1 MAYRQYGNV
10 INTLNIKAKNIFNWN
25 TNYPDTYGYTNLNSV
40 SAHTIIKRSGIKV
53 ATGTGQLLGFVPSL
67 IGLNFDTASLILR
80 NAGFTPDPNYI
91 FSNSIGFQQYL
102 AQGGYVS
109 AQAPAPSSSSGTLLA
124 FGSSVRMD
132 VILYTT
138 NPIDNSTVPN
148 APLWS
153 NATSG
158 DSSVTLTFLTPANGG
173 SPITRYEYSITNG
186 ATWINVNL
194 PINNTFTVSS
204 LSNGVNYT
212 FYIRAVNAKGNSA
225 SSSGVTKAPSSGS
238 GGGQLTVPGAPTFT
252 VSFITNTSFRIDL
265 TPPTNNGGA
274 EIIRYQHTLDNGVSW
289 TNDFTNTGPIT
300 VSSLSPGSTFQVGL
314 RAVNSVG
321 SGNSSPI
328 QSVSTTQVV
337 PDLTGISVNSAKS
350 IITASGYV
358 YGDGTISASNNQFF
372 LDYPGGYVTAQSPT
386 AGATLAGGG
395 TVRLDFT
402 QYLSAPSFGTVPNVI
417 GLTLSEAVT
426 RIQQA
431 GYSNISY
438 VTTSDPNRVYQQ
450 IYAQNPVSGT
460 AALVNTQ
467 ITISYSDYTGSIA
480 IPTNTVLPSITYD
493 NLYVGSRFAAVPG
506 SWTDSPTSYAYQWF
520 DSNGN
525 NFINATSATFIV
537 GASAISRS
545 VRLKLAATNAVG
557 TSSYVSA
564 LNSYGPIKDLFQP
577 TSIEYGLTNPR
588 QSNQLNIR
596 WSGGD
601 SPFYFIGVYKPGT
614 SSYVTTKIVTTEST
628 SITGLQPGTN
638 YYIQIFGNNNNEYS
652 ANSKTSEVLS
662 TVYSAAAAVPVLN
675 TATPSAGSISFTAT
689 KGSNTGALLLRLETT
704 SGGSVPSAI
713 PQFFGYNQS
722 TNSVSGSYDTVGI
735 PSGTYR
741 LTAYGWNEDYNA
753 SITGSS
759 VQLTINGVA

>member
-25 TNYPDTYGYTNLNSV
+25 TNYPDTYGYKNLNSV
-40 SAHTIIKRSGIKV
+40 NAHTIIKRSGIKV
-53 ATGTGQLLGFVPSL
+53 ATGSGQLLGYVPSL

-80 NAGFTPDPNYI
+80 NAGFTPDPNYV

-102 AQGGYVS
+102 SQGGYVS
-109 AQAPAPSSSSGTLLA
+109 AQAPAPSLSSGTLLA

-186 ATWINVNL
+186 ATWVNVNL

-204 LSNGVNYT
+204 LTNGVNYT

-225 SSSGVTKAPSSGS
+225 SSSGVTKAPSSGT
-238 GGGQLTVPGAPTFT
+238 GGGQLTIPGAPTFT

-265 TPPTNNGGA
+265 TPPTNNGGTD
-274 EIIRYQHTLDNGVSW
+274 IIRYQHTLDNGVTW

-300 VSSLSPGSTFQVGL
+300 VSSLSPGLTFQVGL

-321 SGNSSPI
+321 NGNSSAI
-328 QSVSTTQVV
+328 QSVSTTQIV
-337 PDLTGISVNSAKS
+337 PDLTGIAVNSAKA

-358 YGDGTISASNNQFF
+358 YGDGTISASNNQFY

-386 AGATLAGGG
+386 SGATLAGGG

-467 ITISYSDYTGSIA
+467 IEIRYSDYTGSIA
-480 IPTNTVLPSITYD
+480 IPTNTVLPTITYD

-506 SWTDSPTSYAYQWF
+506 SWTDSPTSYAYQWY
-520 DSNGN
+520 DTNGN

-537 GASAISRS
+537 GASAISRT

-564 LNSYGPIKDLFQP
+564 ANSYGPIKDLLQP
-577 TSIEYGLTNPR
+577 AVVEYGLTNPR
-588 QSNQLNIR
+588 QSTQLNVR

-601 SPFYFIGVYKPGT
+601 APFYFVGVYKPGT
-614 SSYVTTKIVTTEST
+614 SSYVTTKIVTTESA
-628 SITGLQPGTN
+628 SITGLQAGTN
-638 YYIQIFGNNNNEYS
+638 YYVQVFGNNNNEYS
-652 ANSKTSEVLS
+652 AISRTSQVLS
-662 TVYSAAAAVPVLN
+662 TVWPAASATPVLN
-675 TATPSAGSISFTAT
+675 TATKSGNAINFTAT
-689 KGSNTGALLLRLETT
+689 KGSNTGALYMILETT
-704 SGGSVPSAI
+704 SGGSVSNAVA
-713 PQFFGYNQS
+713 QYFGYDQS
-722 TNSVSGSYDTVGI
+722 TNSVSGSYDI
-735 PSGTYR
+735 RNIEAGTYR
-741 LTAYGWNEDYNA
+741 LTAYGWNEDYNT
-753 SITGSS
+753 SIAGSS
-759 VQLTINGVA
+759 VQLTI

>member
-25 TNYPDTYGYTNLNSV
+25 TNYPDTYGYKNLNSV
-40 SAHTIIKRSGIKV
+40 NAHTIIKRSGIKV
-53 ATGTGQLLGFVPSL
+53 ATGSGQLLGYVPSL

-80 NAGFTPDPNYI
+80 NAGFTPDPNYV

-102 AQGGYVS
+102 SQGGYVS
-109 AQAPAPSSSSGTLLA
+109 AQAPAPSLSSGTLLA

-158 DSSVTLTFLTPANGG
+158 DSSVTLTFLPPANGG
-173 SPITRYEYSITNG
+173 SPITRYEYSITGG
-186 ATWINVNL
+186 ATWVNVNL

-204 LSNGVNYT
+204 LTNGVNYT

-225 SSSGVTKAPSSGS
+225 SSSGVTKAPSSGT

-265 TPPTNNGGA
+265 TPPANNGGT
-274 EIIRYQHTLDNGVSW
+274 EIVRYQHTLDNGVTW
-289 TNDFTNTGPIT
+289 TNDFTNTGPIS

-321 SGNSSPI
+321 NGNSSAI

-337 PDLTGISVNSAKS
+337 PDLTGIAVNSAKA

-358 YGDGTISASNNQFF
+358 YGDGTISASNNQFY

-386 AGATLAGGG
+386 SGATLAGGG

-467 ITISYSDYTGSIA
+467 IEIRYSDYTGSIA
-480 IPTNTVLPSITYD
+480 IPTNTVLPTITYD

-525 NFINATSATFIV
+525 NFINATGATFTV
-537 GASAISRS
+537 NTSAVSRS

-557 TSSYVSA
+557 TSAYVSA
-564 LNSYGPIKDLFQP
+564 VNSYGPIKNLLQP
-577 TSIEYGLTNPR
+577 STIEYSLTNPR
-588 QSNQLNIR
+588 QSNQINVR
-596 WSGGD
+596 FSGGD
-601 SPFYFIGVYKPGT
+601 SPFYFVGIYKPGT
-614 SSYVTTKIVTTEST
+614 TSYVTTRIVTTESAA
-628 SITGLQPGTN
+628 ITGLQPGTN
-638 YYIQIFGNNNNEYS
+638 YYVQIFGNNNNEYS
-652 ANSKTSEVLS
+652 AASKTSDVLS
-662 TVYSAAAAVPVLN
+662 TVWPAASATPVLN
-675 TATPSAGSISFTAT
+675 TATASAGSISFTAT
-689 KGSNTGALLLRLETT
+689 KGSNTGALYLILETT
-704 SGGSVPSAI
+704 GGGTAPNAVG
-713 PQFFGYNQS
+713 QYFGYDQS
-722 TNSVSGSYDTVGI
+722 TNSVSGSYSTVDI

-741 LTAYGWNEDYNA
+741 LTAYGWNEDYGN
-753 SITGSS
+753 SIAGSS